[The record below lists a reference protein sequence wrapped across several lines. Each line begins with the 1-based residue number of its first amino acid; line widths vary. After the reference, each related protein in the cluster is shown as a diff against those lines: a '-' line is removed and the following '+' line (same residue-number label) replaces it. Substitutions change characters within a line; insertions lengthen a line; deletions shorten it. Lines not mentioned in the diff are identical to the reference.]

1 MREREAERMT
11 ADTAETTAQRSD
23 EGSPAVS
30 AAPTTHQG
38 ILDFVN
44 EVAAMTTPD
53 SIHWCTGSDEEWT
66 ELTDALV
73 ATGTFTRLDPAIK
86 PNSFY
91 AASDPTD
98 VARVE
103 DRTYICSVDEKDSG
117 PTNNWMDPQE
127 MKAIMRKLYAGCMKG
142 RTMYV
147 IPFVMGHLD
156 AEKPMFGIE
165 VTDSAYVTASMRV
178 MARMGT
184 HVLRRMEELDAAGED
199 VNFVPALHSVGMP
212 LEDGQDDVAWP
223 CNDTKYIVQFPE
235 ERAIWS
241 FGSGYGG
248 NALLGKKCYALRI
261 ASVMAR
267 DEGWLAEH
275 MLILKLTS
283 PDNVVKYIA
292 AAFPSA
298 CGKTNLAMLAPT
310 IPGWKVETLGDDIAW
325 MRVGEDGRLWAVN
338 PEYGF
343 FGVAPGTNEHTNP
356 NAMKTINKGNSV
368 FTNVALTDDG
378 DIWWEGLENTP
389 DKATSWKGQPWT
401 PDSEELSSHPNS
413 RYCTPIKQCDILAEE
428 YDDPRG
434 VPIDAILFGGRRK
447 TTVPLVF
454 EARDWTHGTFLGA
467 TLSSE
472 TTAAA
477 VGQVGVVRRDPMAML
492 PFIGYNAGDY
502 FNHWIT
508 VGKENDAA
516 KLPRIFYVNWFRRD
530 DEGDFL
536 WPGFGENSRVLK
548 WVVER
553 IEGQAAAVET
563 PIGHVPAPGALDTE
577 GLDLS
582 EDRLAAALE
591 VDVEEW
597 QAELPQIQEWFEK
610 FGDDL
615 PACGP
620 SSTGSGPDSVPDNP
634 PVVPS
639 VDRKGAFWRP
649 RLWDHRLRGSTRG
662 APGCAATV
670 PTTATSCDPTPRS
683 SMRRSSRRAGS
694 RRAIPRLLRSAPPS
708 TCCSSSAWS
717 VPTAKKGYSA
727 PSTPA
732 QCSPGWWPRSA
743 RRARG
748 CSTSRRSGPRP
759 SASWPRSGVDHPRLP
774 AGRSRWSTN
783 RPSNPS
789 SRAWSRSAR
798 TRC

>member
-53 SIHWCTGSDEEWT
+53 SIHWCTGSDEEWAQ
-66 ELTDALV
+66 LTDALV

-86 PNSFY
+86 PNSFH

-117 PTNNWMDPQE
+117 PTNNWMDPNE
-127 MKAIMRKLYAGCMKG
+127 MKAIMRELYAGCMKG

-178 MARMGT
+178 MSRMGT
-184 HVLRRMEELDAAGED
+184 HVLRRMEELEAE
-199 VNFVPALHSVGMP
+199 FVPALHSVGMP
-212 LEDGQDDVAWP
+212 LEDGQDDVSWP

-283 PDNVVKYIA
+283 PDNAVKYIA

-368 FTNVALTDDG
+368 FTNVALTDEG

-389 DKATSWKGQPWT
+389 AKATSWKGQPWT

-508 VGKENDAA
+508 VGKDNDAA

-553 IEGQAAAVET
+553 IDGQAAAVET

-577 GLDLS
+577 GLDVS
-582 EDRLAAALE
+582 EDQLAAALD

-597 QAELPQIQEWFEK
+597 RAELPQIQEWFEK

-615 PACGP
+615 PA
-620 SSTGSGPDSVPDNP
+620 V
-634 PVVPS
+634 
-639 VDRKGAFWRP
+639 
-649 RLWDHRLRGSTRG
+649 LWTELDGL
-662 APGCAATV
+662 
-670 PTTATSCDPTPRS
+670 
-683 SMRRSSRRAGS
+683 
-694 RRAIPRLLRSAPPS
+694 
-708 TCCSSSAWS
+708 
-717 VPTAKKGYSA
+717 
-727 PSTPA
+727 
-732 QCSPGWWPRSA
+732 
-743 RRARG
+743 RARLG
-748 CSTSRRSGPRP
+748 S
-759 SASWPRSGVDHPRLP
+759 
-774 AGRSRWSTN
+774 
-783 RPSNPS
+783 
-789 SRAWSRSAR
+789 
-798 TRC
+798 